1 MKVDMKNNIKVALY
15 CRVAREDDTAI
26 KIQEEMLRRFA
37 EENNYTNLSI
47 YTDNG
52 FNGLNFNRPAF
63 IQMDNDI
70 EAGLI
75 DTVIVK
81 DLSRLSRNTINIF
94 DWLDKIQ
101 SKGVSFKSVLDN
113 FHTLKETNNTLFQA
127 FNEYRTKHKM
137 RNYIKNKKD
146 NKKLYQGEF

>member
-1 MKVDMKNNIKVALY
+1 MKVDMRNNIKVALY

-26 KIQEEMLRRFA
+26 KIQEETLRRFA
-37 EENNYTNLSI
+37 EKNNYANLSI
-47 YTDNG
+47 YSDNG

-70 EAGLI
+70 ETGLI

-81 DLSRLSRNTINIF
+81 DLSRLSRNTFNTF

-101 SKGVSFKSVLDN
+101 SKGVSFKSVVDD
-113 FHTLKETNNTLFQA
+113 FQKLKETNNTLFQA
-127 FNEYRTKHKM
+127 FNEYCAKHRK
-137 RNYIKNKKD
+137 
-146 NKKLYQGEF
+146 